1 MREKERERERERE
14 REKAVL
20 RLTFIHVTDETLAVN
35 RAHYGSC
42 ARPRYPGV
50 EDEFRRATC
59 LRETHPYPSYLL
71 SCDQRASGSFS
82 KVFFFTKRLSSCN
95 GQTDNQRLERV
106 TMVFY
111 PIGEA
116 GSMHNGPRQ

>member
-14 REKAVL
+14 RAVL

-59 LRETHPYPSYLL
+59 LRETHPYPSTSYLAIKGVAL
-71 SCDQRASGSFS
+71 
-82 KVFFFTKRLSSCN
+82 
-95 GQTDNQRLERV
+95 
-106 TMVFY
+106 FY
-111 PIGEA
+111 
-116 GSMHNGPRQ
+116 